1 MLEFVRRTML
11 GRVTIATFIGGHKNP
26 LWLLIAVYPAMV
38 YEPRYFGN
46 LFISLAIF
54 NQPWLCVLCE
64 LSHETHNAELAG

>member
-11 GRVTIATFIGGHKNP
+11 GRVTIPTFIGRYKNA

-38 YEPRYFGN
+38 VYELRYFAN

-64 LSHETHNAELAG
+64 PSHETHNAELA